1 MENMNKKNECFS
13 YDLQNV
19 LAEFNEVKKTLQKR
33 KYAFDV
39 CKDERVKKIFI
50 QALRIDLLN
59 LSDCLDT
66 WISNGSKMEASE
78 DSFDDLLE

>member
-1 MENMNKKNECFS
+1 M
-13 YDLQNV
+13 
-19 LAEFNEVKKTLQKR
+19 
-33 KYAFDV
+33 